1 MIPNA
6 GGGFGPQQNVWGG
19 FAPQPNG
26 NAGNLAGNVNVGN
39 LMQGNLASS
48 CSGGPPPGMWPG
60 VGLSPNWNEA
70 ATNPVTQSSC
80 CGDGTRQ
87 FGPGVGGKCRPT
99 KRFCGCC
106 LSLELSSLACCSSW

>member
-19 FAPQPNG
+19 FVPQSNG
-26 NAGNLAGNVNVGN
+26 NVGNLAGSVNVGN
-39 LMQGNLASS
+39 LAYG
-48 CSGGPPPGMWPG
+48 CSPGGPPPGMWSG
-60 VGLSPNWNEA
+60 VGLGPNWNEA

-87 FGPGVGGKCRPT
+87 FGPGVGGMTPQVST
-99 KRFCGCC
+99 YQEILGCC